1 MEKLS
6 SDTLSKLEETEMEDT
21 ELVELILQS
30 VAGPAAAT
38 VVALL
43 CLAGFAWL
51 MIKHIMPQQNKVMD
65 EFVKE
70 GRANRKVFVDAVEVM
85 SRRLDKVEDSV
96 DSIKEDIKIIRERI

>member
-1 MEKLS
+1 MNEAQS
-6 SDTLSKLEETEMEDT
+6 I
-21 ELVELILQS
+21 ELILTA

-43 CLAGFAWL
+43 CLAGFGWF
-51 MIKHIMPQQNKVMD
+51 MIKHMLPQQNKVMD

-85 SRRLDKVEDSV
+85 SRRLDQVEYSV
-96 DSIKEDIKIIRERI
+96 DEVRTDIKIIKDRM

>member
-1 MEKLS
+1 MVCGEMVMN
-6 SDTLSKLEETEMEDT
+6 EAQITEMLLT
-21 ELVELILQS
+21 A

-43 CLAGFAWL
+43 CLTGFGWF
-51 MIKHIMPQQNKVMD
+51 MIKHMLPQQNKVMD

-85 SRRLDKVEDSV
+85 SRRLDAVEYSV
-96 DSIKEDIKIIRERI
+96 DEVRTDIKIIKDRI

>member
-1 MEKLS
+1 MNEAQS
-6 SDTLSKLEETEMEDT
+6 I
-21 ELVELILQS
+21 ELILTA

-43 CLAGFAWL
+43 CLAGFGWF
-51 MIKHIMPQQNKVMD
+51 MIKHMLPQQNKVMD

-85 SRRLDKVEDSV
+85 SRRLDQVEDCMDEVKS
-96 DSIKEDIKIIRERI
+96 DIKIIKDRM